1 MARHTPYYDF
11 DGQNNLQ
18 TVNTYVMGIP
28 APIVADRI
36 WDTRANA
43 LSYIADANGS
53 AFPGM
58 RLTVIKDSTDD
69 NNGLYYVKP
78 TLNGSGNPVRP
89 YSLVKLTNDINALS
103 LITANSASSVTEIT
117 TNQADPYVNLTK
129 KATYDASTYTLVDS
143 IHFSGQ
149 KDGSNNDVIKVVGN
163 AGSVAINFPTV
174 SPHYVL
180 AGPSTGS
187 SSAVPSFR
195 QLKIEEIDE
204 LDSLGSTTGY
214 LKRIATGTAPNIT
227 YSWELGT
234 PSGGGDGT
242 VTEISHGDGI
252 KFRTALDD
260 ADLTT
265 ITSTGKIK
273 LEFANSSAIG
283 GIKLGFTNDNTN
295 RKYAVQLGANS
306 GESAS
311 ERAYVQVP
319 TFSASG
325 TNHKAGLV
333 VDPGSTAGSKK
344 FLREDASWNQVSME
358 NISEVTT
365 NSTSTGFLKRTSS
378 GTAPNITYGW
388 SFVSESNIDTKVTQ
402 TGTNTNAGYPI
413 LLKYT
418 NDTGNET
425 NTVWFANATNNG
437 ATINANSGKIT
448 CPGFILRESGSGITT
463 KKILVGDGTSITAP
477 ASGDDGK
484 FLKANVASG
493 GTVSFSWD
501 STGGGTD
508 TKTDQTIIANPS
520 RDASKRP
527 LLIAKGTT
535 ASTSINDETLFTKS
549 LYYTP
554 KADTLYVG
562 NVETTGNVTASGN
575 ISGVNISA
583 SGKFSG
589 KLEAPQNQYYTNSSY
604 GVDMKNSDIINANSI
619 YFGDVCSEGEG
630 IHFRRTDAGTT
641 YDSLFVDT
649 NGKVK
654 FYKGWTL
661 GQAGSTGTTEE
672 VLHTGNTLWNTTNTN
687 LEIGPNVRI
696 TNGTNVTFTP
706 STTSGVTT
714 VTISATGGGGGGSD
728 KALLVYEQSR
738 VINDPNYPNQFTIVF
753 NKEKPTLGDMICVIV
768 KSNTNEGS
776 SSQNRLVFLFSNAT
790 GGRCSAFTSY
800 TSSSSYQ
807 WYYLR
812 NNNLHTETLYF
823 FEVISDGTV
832 SGNNVG
838 LLYKF
843 EISQASSGTINITR
857 GDGILFRNTAD
868 TADLSQITSTGKI
881 KLKQASTGEI
891 GGIKVAATNASSAGT
906 VTTDGTYYPVVTT
919 SSGQACV
926 NISGAAGSAQ
936 SMAAYSLKTK
946 ISYTPLEFISNI
958 LSLPLSDGVSNDVS
972 CVTDALIR
980 EVNQTHDQK
989 DGHVPVG
996 PIILIYAAYLHELNL
1011 TSGRL
1016 IIEMNGLGDYSG
1028 YIICR
1033 NDGNSYATSQNP
1045 HPSTSSPVVLDI
1057 NYVDLFTFNWTTY
1070 GSGLPLG
1077 INDYVSQTAALV
1089 GNYNDFIGGKPDNL
1103 QGDPWMFYHKYIF
1116 TFSDIKINSTMYT
1129 TFKSSIYDK
1138 VVQGK
1143 HSEAAEALSLMG
1155 NDAKSSY
1162 FDNITVTLEHR
1173 SCAFDGAGQR
1183 ARGFDR
1189 FIGNGA

>member
-129 KATYDASTYTLVDS
+129 KAAYDASTYTLVDS

-252 KFRTALDD
+252 KFRTAADD

-273 LEFANSSAIG
+273 LEFASSSAIG
-283 GIKLGFTNDNTN
+283 AIKLGFTNDNTN
-295 RKYAVQLGANS
+295 RKYAIQLGANS
-306 GESAS
+306 GESAN
-311 ERAYVQVP
+311 ERAYVQIP

-358 NISEVTT
+358 NILEVTT

-501 STGGGTD
+501 SAGGGTD

-520 RDASKRP
+520 QDASKRP

-562 NVETTGNVTASGN
+562 NVETTGNVTATGN
-575 ISGVNISA
+575 ISGANITA

-589 KLEAPQNQYYTNSSY
+589 IAEITANQYFSSSKY
-604 GVDMKNSDIINANSI
+604 GIDMQNSDIIHANSI
-619 YFGDVCSEGEG
+619 FCNDTSEKGEG
-630 IHFRRTDAGTT
+630 LHFFRSNNTYDSLRIDNSGLVKFDKGWGYSSGTVTGGTT
-641 YDSLFVDT
+641 YDVAISASQTASGITVQTAGTTSDKYYPVQTNPDT
-649 NGKVK
+649 GMAVVNVPWSGGGSGSDTWRNVKVNN
-654 FYKGWTL
+654 TQIL
-661 GQAGSTGTTEE
+661 GTGT
-672 VLHTGNTLWNTTNTN
+672 NTSALNF
-687 LEIGPNVRI
+687 V
-696 TNGTNVTFTP
+696 NGTGI
-706 STTSGVTT
+706 SISGGSNGN
-714 VTISATGGGGGGSD
+714 VTISATGGGGGGFEHYQMYSF
-728 KALLVYEQSR
+728 
-738 VINDPNYPNQFTIVF
+738 IDPNGTWIRPFEAMCHLFSGIMTD
-753 NKEKPTLGDMICVIV
+753 NKSNDIHAYVQANILEMDPTAPGAGADGHIPLGVIV
-768 KSNTNEGS
+768 MLFGAYLVKNNCSTGRFIYESVGWHDYANYIIANNENSNMWGDADASTYGLFTDSGIYFADGNWDSGGLPMGISEYNAYNATQVGTKTVNFSTLHVYDSSHNQKIVYDRNGNEYYVKAHTTDVYDQYGSTDYDVYDSQGNSIGVVKIADASVNCNSEVGAEIHLWHKYTFNFMNVAEGS
-776 SSQNRLVFLFSNAT
+776 SFKDILEN
-790 GGRCSAFTSY
+790 
-800 TSSSSYQ
+800 
-807 WYYLR
+807 
-812 NNNLHTETLYF
+812 E
-823 FEVISDGTV
+823 
-832 SGNNVG
+832 GNSV
-838 LLYKF
+838 L
-843 EISQASSGTINITR
+843 
-857 GDGILFRNTAD
+857 
-868 TADLSQITSTGKI
+868 
-881 KLKQASTGEI
+881 
-891 GGIKVAATNASSAGT
+891 TN
-906 VTTDGTYYPVVTT
+906 
-919 SSGQACV
+919 
-926 NISGAAGSAQ
+926 
-936 SMAAYSLKTK
+936 
-946 ISYTPLEFISNI
+946 
-958 LSLPLSDGVSNDVS
+958 
-972 CVTDALIR
+972 
-980 EVNQTHDQK
+980 
-989 DGHVPVG
+989 
-996 PIILIYAAYLHELNL
+996 
-1011 TSGRL
+1011 
-1016 IIEMNGLGDYSG
+1016 IIED
-1028 YIICR
+1028 
-1033 NDGNSYATSQNP
+1033 
-1045 HPSTSSPVVLDI
+1045 
-1057 NYVDLFTFNWTTY
+1057 
-1070 GSGLPLG
+1070 
-1077 INDYVSQTAALV
+1077 
-1089 GNYNDFIGGKPDNL
+1089 KP
-1103 QGDPWMFYHKYIF
+1103 
-1116 TFSDIKINSTMYT
+1116 
-1129 TFKSSIYDK
+1129 
-1138 VVQGK
+1138 
-1143 HSEAAEALSLMG
+1143 SEAAGAFSAAFKDVGSFDIFDKASGMIVTVEHT
-1155 NDAKSSY
+1155 SSVGY
-1162 FDNITVTLEHR
+1162 YTNQF
-1173 SCAFDGAGQR
+1173 
-1183 ARGFDR
+1183 
-1189 FIGNGA
+1189 